1 MKIANF
7 NTDEKVFIIAEIG
20 NNHEGDI
27 EIAKRMIEAA
37 ANSGVDA
44 VKFQTIRAENLIQSI
59 DTTRFD
65 TLKHF
70 ELSFN
75 DYISLAE
82 VASNEGVQFLSTP
95 FDLEAASFL
104 NNYVPA
110 FKIASGDNNF
120 YPLLEKV
127 ASFGKPIIMSTGL
140 AELSQIEISKKK
152 IEKVWAERKI
162 ESEIAL
168 LHCVSS
174 YPTAP
179 SEANL
184 NMIKI
189 LKDKFSLC
197 IGYSDHT
204 LGTLAAASSVVYGSR
219 IIEKHFTLNKNYS
232 SFRDHTLSA
241 DPNEMKK
248 LVKQVREIEL
258 MIGDGKKMISESE
271 LINSSASRR
280 SIGVNKNIKVG
291 AKIKEADLCWL
302 RPGTGIQPGMEEKV
316 IGSIAIK
323 NISKGT
329 IIISEDLKK

>member
-329 IIISEDLKK
+329 IIRSEDLKK